1 MKRYTPL
8 LIAFI
13 FLVGMSHAVLAQT
26 QSGDKETPDNTHKES
41 LDRKPPPF
49 RIGVKWYYG
58 EEEVVDNGLR
68 KGVRIFEIEDTI
80 TWKGK
85 KAFVV
90 RPGMDGS
97 DYDVDYM
104 WVDEE
109 RHKVYFWNYEK
120 EAYELNYDFNNDS
133 FYYIEYVREDT
144 AWVET
149 QYRVDID
156 SVDTIEINGR
166 YFRRQIIRSQAIIDA
181 YDIIENIGS
190 IQRTGPRM
198 QIGTI
203 YDSPFLYLTKLRC
216 FENEELYK
224 FVDFPCDST
233 WLTNPNDPPK
243 LQFGATWYYEE
254 HDKTNQRV
262 GARVYSLGDAR
273 IWKGKFAYVLQPP
286 LDGTGKLD
294 YMWVDELKGKVYF
307 WNYEKEAYELNYDFN
322 NDSFYYI
329 EYVAKD
335 TSWVDSSLRID
346 IVSVDTIELKG
357 RYFRRQF
364 VRIDALPDVHEI
376 IENIGA
382 MQNTGPRLPFGLKY
396 DSPNLFLT
404 NLRCYK
410 NGQLYKFVDFPCDT
424 VWLTSTKEIWIAKAG
439 VYPNPHQGR
448 VYFKEVPK
456 GTRYRLYGVGGRL
469 LEEGVLYRE
478 YLDVPHSGVT
488 ILELHRK
495 DGAVLRKKLV
505 GITASD

>member
-1 MKRYTPL
+1 MKRYISL

-26 QSGDKETPDNTHKES
+26 QSGDKKTPENTHKEA

-58 EEEVVDNGLR
+58 EQEVLDNGIRIR

-144 AWVET
+144 TWVEPR
-149 QYRVDID
+149 YRVDIV

-166 YFRRQIIRSQAIIDA
+166 QFRRQIIRSQAIIDA
-181 YDIIENIGS
+181 NDIIENIGS
-190 IQRTGPRM
+190 IQWTGPRM
-198 QIGTI
+198 RIGTV
-203 YDSPFLYLTKLRC
+203 YDSPFLHLTKLRC
-216 FENEELYK
+216 FENVE
-224 FVDFPCDST
+224 
-233 WLTNPNDPPK
+233 
-243 LQFGATWYYEE
+243 
-254 HDKTNQRV
+254 
-262 GARVYSLGDAR
+262 
-273 IWKGKFAYVLQPP
+273 
-286 LDGTGKLD
+286 
-294 YMWVDELKGKVYF
+294 
-307 WNYEKEAYELNYDFN
+307 
-322 NDSFYYI
+322 
-329 EYVAKD
+329 
-335 TSWVDSSLRID
+335 
-346 IVSVDTIELKG
+346 
-357 RYFRRQF
+357 
-364 VRIDALPDVHEI
+364 
-376 IENIGA
+376 
-382 MQNTGPRLPFGLKY
+382 
-396 DSPNLFLT
+396 
-404 NLRCYK
+404 
-410 NGQLYKFVDFPCDT
+410 LYKFVDFPCDT
-424 VWLTSTKEIWIAKAG
+424 VWITSTKEVWGGEAG

-456 GTRYRLYGVGGRL
+456 GTRYRLYDVGGRL
-469 LEEGVLYRE
+469 LEEGVLYRG

-488 ILELHRK
+488 ILELRRK

-505 GITASD
+505 GMFSQR